1 MEVNSIKI
9 NLNCFEK
16 SYFINEKYLQS
27 ITEDDDF
34 KNIKTEYW
42 KLNNINK
49 FYFDK
54 ILKFEAWFCIE

>member
-1 MEVNSIKI
+1 MKKVI
-9 NLNCFEK
+9 F
-16 SYFINEKYLQS
+16 NEEHLQS

-54 ILKFEAWFCIE
+54 ILKFDFV

>member
-1 MEVNSIKI
+1 MKKVI
-9 NLNCFEK
+9 F
-16 SYFINEKYLQS
+16 NEEHLQS

>member
-1 MEVNSIKI
+1 MKNIFKA
-9 NLNCFEK
+9 LLK
-16 SYFINEKYLQS
+16 MMTL
-27 ITEDDDF
+27 

-54 ILKFEAWFCIE
+54 TLKFEAWFYIE